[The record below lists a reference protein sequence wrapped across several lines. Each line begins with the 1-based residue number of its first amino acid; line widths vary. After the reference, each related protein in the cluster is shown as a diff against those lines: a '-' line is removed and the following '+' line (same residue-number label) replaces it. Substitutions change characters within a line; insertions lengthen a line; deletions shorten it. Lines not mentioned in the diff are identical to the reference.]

1 VDLGGVAHVRNDD
14 APALSHSSLMA
25 AITLRFVHRQHE
37 AENATSSFFEPESP
51 LVYQAGQYL
60 RYTLRHADP
69 DDRGVSRS
77 FTIASSPQEPL
88 LRLTTRLSTP
98 PSTFKRAL
106 AQLEPGAILEAS
118 GPFGRF
124 VHSQTDTPAVFIAG
138 GIGITPFRSILGDL
152 ASRKVHT
159 NITVLYSNRTSD
171 IPFRGFLDALI
182 PDWPQLHLVYTV
194 TRPSQ
199 EWEGLR
205 GRIDAPF
212 IRQHVG
218 DVAGSLFF
226 VSGPTALVDAIRGTL
241 AQLGVDASRVKH
253 EAFPGYDR

>member
-1 VDLGGVAHVRNDD
+1 LFRRPLPQA
-14 APALSHSSLMA
+14 
-25 AITLRFVHRQHE
+25 
-37 AENATSSFFEPESP
+37 FFEPESP

-159 NITVLYSNRTSD
+159 NISRARSGRDCAEGSTPASSGSNAR
-171 IPFRGFLDALI
+171 
-182 PDWPQLHLVYTV
+182 
-194 TRPSQ
+194 
-199 EWEGLR
+199 
-205 GRIDAPF
+205 
-212 IRQHVG
+212 